1 MQASAYLAVSDLKR
15 ALAHA
20 YSTLLV
26 KADTEWTVAS
36 PRCLTFFIM
45 YTLINTDWPG
55 VEACHLFIFPQ
66 HTHPLQP
73 STPAPIAHLS
83 FSFPPSPLRT
93 WMPSIPF
100 LVHLSALIR
109 SFHCPAITPSIW
121 LSRSL
126 ASLWFR
132 KGGWHHKKLWRVK
145 ERVRKERW
153 GCGGSGLWAG
163 SIIVIHNVAGQGRV
177 IWI

>member
-15 ALAHA
+15 ALAHV

-132 KGGWHHKKLWRVK
+132 KGGGASQEVVKSKRKSAQREVGVWRQ
-145 ERVRKERW
+145 W
-153 GCGGSGLWAG
+153 
-163 SIIVIHNVAGQGRV
+163 IVGWQHYCHP
-177 IWI
+177 

>member
-121 LSRSL
+121 LSRSFDSGRGG
-126 ASLWFR
+126 ASQEVVKSKR
-132 KGGWHHKKLWRVK
+132 KSAQREVGVWRQWIVGWQHYCHP
-145 ERVRKERW
+145 
-153 GCGGSGLWAG
+153 
-163 SIIVIHNVAGQGRV
+163 
-177 IWI
+177 